1 MTRRHKSALKRTEG
15 VLNCNGRGDN
25 LDSRADDDRGAQ
37 SLKAAGGGDVQA
49 DPLLA
54 ENGDERLRAFVEQAF
69 GCSTELADA
78 IARRAVE
85 RSWPARA
92 VILRQGEGGSDTFL
106 MIVGRARAVICGPD
120 GQLALVHEFLPGD
133 IFGAVA
139 PGDPEVCEAEISA
152 VELTRTLTFRA
163 RDFLQL
169 IEAHASVGLAVSRQL
184 VRQLRAAR
192 ERIAARSILSA
203 TGRIHAEL
211 LRMARAGE
219 GGVIRPAPVLAALA
233 VQVHSTRET
242 VSRTISALE
251 RRGIVR
257 READAL
263 VVVAPK
269 RLAELIV

>member
-1 MTRRHKSALKRTEG
+1 MMVHGAW
-15 VLNCNGRGDN
+15 
-25 LDSRADDDRGAQ
+25 SRW
-37 SLKAAGGGDVQA
+37 AATGGDVQA
-49 DPLLA
+49 DKLLV
-54 ENGDERLRAFVEQAF
+54 EDEDERLRAFLEQAF
-69 GCSTELADA
+69 GCSIDLARL
-78 IARRAVE
+78 IARRAVQ

-92 VILRQGEGGSDTFL
+92 VILRQGEGGSETFL
-106 MIVGRARAVICGPD
+106 LTFGRARAVICSPD
-120 GQLALVHEFLPGD
+120 GQLALVHEFQPGD

-152 VELTRTLTFRA
+152 VEPAQAIVFRA

-169 IEAHASVGLAVSRQL
+169 IEAHACIGLAVSRQL
-184 VRQLRAAR
+184 VRQLRVAR
-192 ERIAARSILSA
+192 ERIVARSILSA

-211 LRMARAGE
+211 LRLARGAE
-219 GGVIRPAPVLAALA
+219 GGAIRPAPVLAALA